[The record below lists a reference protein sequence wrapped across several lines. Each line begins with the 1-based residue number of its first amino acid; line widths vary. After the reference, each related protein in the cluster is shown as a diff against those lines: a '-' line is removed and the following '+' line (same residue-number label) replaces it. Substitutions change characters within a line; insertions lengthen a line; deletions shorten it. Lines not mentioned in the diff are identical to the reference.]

1 LIGRYQ
7 DMQTINI
14 RQEQGQLIAETK
26 ESIKRINEKEYFV
39 NSQSGNGSYRI
50 FATELGWNCS
60 CPDHKFRGVKCKHV
74 YAVEFSLIL
83 REKVK
88 EEIIIQPITSLVCRY
103 CNSENI
109 VKKAI
114 RKNKYGNIQRY

>member
-39 NSQSGNGSYRI
+39 NSQSSTHKNTAYYRLGKTIMQRRIHSYSK
-50 FATELGWNCS
+50 TYTL
-60 CPDHKFRGVKCKHV
+60 
-74 YAVEFSLIL
+74 
-83 REKVK
+83 
-88 EEIIIQPITSLVCRY
+88 Q
-103 CNSENI
+103 
-109 VKKAI
+109 
-114 RKNKYGNIQRY
+114 QM

>member
-1 LIGRYQ
+1 MSKQLI
-7 DMQTINI
+7 D
-14 RQEQGQLIAETK
+14 RQEQGRIIAK
-26 ESIKRINEKEYFV
+26 MDNSVKRINDISYTIT
-39 NSQSGNGSYRI
+39 SQSGNGSYDVHS
-50 FATELGWNCS
+50 TEIGWVCS

-74 YAVEFSLIL
+74 YAVEFSLVL